1 MKDLFSTQRDAS
13 HRLSN
18 IGSRSLSN
26 LSMALREEEYEEQR
40 TAFRDPKPSTI
51 HTSRL
56 PPSHG
61 SLKAALR
68 SSRSTDD
75 LSEDTSHKIALLTSA
90 DPHVNNI
97 VVTGG
102 PKDERDAVFRLEQLS
117 SPSVSASRVRQAV
130 GGA

>member
-1 MKDLFSTQRDAS
+1 
-13 HRLSN
+13 
-18 IGSRSLSN
+18 
-26 LSMALREEEYEEQR
+26 MALREEEYEEQR
-40 TAFRDPKPSTI
+40 TAFRDPKPSPI
-51 HTSRL
+51 HTASRY
-56 PPSHG
+56 PQSNG
-61 SLKAALR
+61 SLKATLR

-117 SPSVSASRVRQAV
+117 SPPASASRVRQTA
-130 GGA
+130 GEGETWGMFFSALKDS

>member
-1 MKDLFSTQRDAS
+1 
-13 HRLSN
+13 
-18 IGSRSLSN
+18 
-26 LSMALREEEYEEQR
+26 MAMREEEYEEQR
-40 TAFRDPKPSTI
+40 TAFRDPNPSLV
-51 HTSRL
+51 HASSHFS
-56 PPSHG
+56 PSHG

-102 PKDERDAVFRLEQLS
+102 PKDERDAVYRLEQLS
-117 SPSVSASRVRQAV
+117 SPSTSASRVRQAV
-130 GGA
+130 REGVTKLNIYILIQYKAH

>member
-1 MKDLFSTQRDAS
+1 
-13 HRLSN
+13 
-18 IGSRSLSN
+18 
-26 LSMALREEEYEEQR
+26 MALQEEEYEEQR
-40 TAFRDPKPSTI
+40 TAFRDPKPSPT
-51 HTSRL
+51 HTSSRF
-56 PPSHG
+56 PPFQG

-117 SPSVSASRVRQAV
+117 SPSASASRVRQAPRYP
-130 GGA
+130 